1 MAEQITITKEIN
13 KQNPARNTL
22 QAGFLLFLLLSLSQ
36 PPQAHCANRL
46 IEKNYFASLR
56 ASETNVRA
64 GPGSNYAIKFTF
76 KMRGLPVKVIS
87 EYDNWSEIKDY
98 EGDTGWINQNLIT
111 KKRMVMIRTAKSFV
125 NMHSKTSIK
134 SKIILRMENK
144 VIGEFIKC
152 SNDWCGV
159 KISGEKGWVEK
170 SDLWGVDKN
179 D

>member
-1 MAEQITITKEIN
+1 MAAQIIIKKEIN
-13 KQNPARNTL
+13 KQKIGKIHS
-22 QAGFLLFLLLSLSQ
+22 QVGFLLFLLFFFTST
-36 PPQAHCANRL
+36 PQAYCSKL
-46 IEKNYFASLR
+46 VEKNYFASLR

-87 EYDNWSEIKDY
+87 EYDNWSEIKDH
-98 EGDTGWINQNLIT
+98 EGETGWINQNLIT

-125 NMHSKTSIK
+125 NIHSKTSTK
-134 SKIILRMENK
+134 SKIILRAENR

-152 SNDWCGV
+152 SNNWCGV
-159 KISGEKGWVEK
+159 KIDGKKGWVEK
-170 SDLWGVDKN
+170 NDLWGVSKN